1 LSSLVLDA
9 SVALCW
15 LFDDQATAHT
25 ESVLDR
31 LVGGDTVAAPA
42 IWPFEI
48 ANVVTVAERLRIVN
62 PAQAAAFFQTLGQLS
77 IAVDRAE
84 IERVFNAVSETARR
98 YRLSAYD
105 AAYLE
110 LALREALPLATVD
123 AALRNAARAAE
134 VGVV

>member
-1 LSSLVLDA
+1 MSSLVLDA

-25 ESVLDR
+25 ESLLDR
-31 LVGGDTVAAPA
+31 LVAGDTVAAPS

-48 ANVVTVAERLRIVN
+48 ANVVTVAERRRIVH

-84 IERVFNAVSETARR
+84 IERIFNAVSETARR

-110 LALREALPLATVD
+110 LALREALPLATAD
-123 AALRNAARAAE
+123 AALRNAARAAG

>member
-48 ANVVTVAERLRIVN
+48 ANVITVAERLRIVN

-123 AALRNAARAAE
+123 AALRNAARAAG

>member
-15 LFDDQATAHT
+15 LFDDQATAYT

-31 LVGGDTVAAPA
+31 LVGGDVVVAPA
-42 IWPFEI
+42 VWPFEI
-48 ANVVTVAERLRIVN
+48 ANVVTVAERRRIVN

-84 IERVFNAVSETARR
+84 IEHIFNAVSETARR

-110 LALREALPLATVD
+110 FALREAIPLATVD
-123 AALRNAARAAE
+123 AALRNAARAAG

>member
-15 LFDDQATAHT
+15 LFDDQATAYT

-31 LVGGDTVAAPA
+31 LVGGDTVVAPA
-42 IWPFEI
+42 LWPLEI
-48 ANVVTVAERLRIVN
+48 ANVVTLAERRRIVN
-62 PAQAAAFFQTLGQLS
+62 PAQATVFFQTLGQLS
-77 IAVDRAE
+77 IAVDRAG
-84 IERVFNAVSETARR
+84 IEHIFSAVLETARR

-105 AAYLE
+105 AGYLE

-123 AALRNAARAAE
+123 VALRNAARAAG
-134 VGVV
+134 VGIV

>member
-123 AALRNAARAAE
+123 AALRNAARAAG

>member
-1 LSSLVLDA
+1 MSSLVLDA

-123 AALRNAARAAE
+123 AALRNAARAAG

>member
-1 LSSLVLDA
+1 LINLVLDA

-15 LFDDQATAHT
+15 LFDDQATAYT

-31 LVGGDTVAAPA
+31 LVGGDAVVAPA
-42 IWPFEI
+42 VWPFEI
-48 ANVVTVAERLRIVN
+48 ANVVTVAERRRIVN

-84 IERVFNAVSETARR
+84 IEHIFNAVSETARR

-105 AAYLE
+105 AGYLE

-123 AALRNAARAAE
+123 AALRNAARAA
-134 VGVV
+134 GVWVV

>member
-25 ESVLDR
+25 ESLLDR
-31 LVGGDTVAAPA
+31 LVAGDTVAAPS

-48 ANVVTVAERLRIVN
+48 ANVVTVAERRRIVH

-84 IERVFNAVSETARR
+84 IERIFNAVSETARR

-110 LALREALPLATVD
+110 LALREALPLATAD
-123 AALRNAARAAE
+123 AALRNAARAAG

>member
-1 LSSLVLDA
+1 MSSLVLDA

-25 ESVLDR
+25 ESLLDR

-48 ANVVTVAERLRIVN
+48 ANVVTIAERRRIVN

-84 IERVFNAVSETARR
+84 IERISNAVSETARR
-98 YRLSAYD
+98 YRLSVYD

-123 AALRNAARAAE
+123 AALRNAARAAG

>member
-15 LFDDQATAHT
+15 LFDDQATAYT

-31 LVGGDTVAAPA
+31 LVGGDTVVAPA
-42 IWPFEI
+42 LWPFEI
-48 ANVVTVAERLRIVN
+48 ANVVTLAERRRIVN
-62 PAQAAAFFQTLGQLS
+62 PAQAAVFFQTLGQLS
-77 IAVDRAE
+77 IAVDRSG
-84 IERVFNAVSETARR
+84 IEDIFNAVLETARR

-105 AAYLE
+105 AGYLE

-123 AALRNAARAAE
+123 AALRNAARAA
-134 VGVV
+134 GVAMV

>member
-31 LVGGDTVAAPA
+31 LVGGETVAAPA

-123 AALRNAARAAE
+123 AALRNAARAAG

>member
-31 LVGGDTVAAPA
+31 LVSGDTVAAPA

-48 ANVVTVAERLRIVN
+48 ANVVTVAERRRIVN

-77 IAVDRAE
+77 IAVDRPE
-84 IERVFNAVSETARR
+84 IEHIFNAVSETARR

-123 AALRNAARAAE
+123 AALRNAARAAG

>member
-1 LSSLVLDA
+1 MSSLVLDA

-15 LFDDQATAHT
+15 LFDDQATAYT

-31 LVGGDTVAAPA
+31 LVGGDAVVAPA
-42 IWPFEI
+42 VWPFEI
-48 ANVVTVAERLRIVN
+48 ANVVTVAERRRIVN

-77 IAVDRAE
+77 IAVDRAQ
-84 IERVFNAVSETARR
+84 IEHIFNAVSETARR

-110 LALREALPLATVD
+110 LALREAIPLATVD
-123 AALRNAARAAE
+123 AALRNAAQAAG

>member
-15 LFDDQATAHT
+15 LFDDQATAYT

-31 LVGGDTVAAPA
+31 LVGGDTVVAPA
-42 IWPFEI
+42 LWPFEI
-48 ANVVTVAERLRIVN
+48 ANVVTLAERRGIVN
-62 PAQAAAFFQTLGQLS
+62 AAQAAVFFQTLGQLS
-77 IAVDRAE
+77 IAVDRAG
-84 IERVFNAVSETARR
+84 IEHIFSAVLETARR

-105 AAYLE
+105 AGYLE

-123 AALRNAARAAE
+123 AALRNAARAA
-134 VGVV
+134 GVAMV